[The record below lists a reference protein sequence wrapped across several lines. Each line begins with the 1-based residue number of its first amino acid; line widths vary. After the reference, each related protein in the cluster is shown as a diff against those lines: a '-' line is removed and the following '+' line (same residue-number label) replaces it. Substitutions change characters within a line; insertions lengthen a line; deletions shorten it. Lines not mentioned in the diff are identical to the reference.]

1 MSTAELRKRLIERI
15 NRSRRSDLLKEAYLL
30 MGTDTED
37 LEIYKVSADQRKAIE
52 KGLKA
57 ARTGKV
63 VAAKDADREI
73 DQWLSK

>member
-15 NRSRRSDLLKEAYLL
+15 NRSRRADLLKEAYQL

-37 LEIYKVSADQRKAIE
+37 LEVYKVSPEQRKAIE
-52 KGLKA
+52 KGVKA
-57 ARTGKV
+57 AKAGKV
-63 VAAKDADREI
+63 IQAKDADREI

>member
-15 NRSRRSDLLKEAYLL
+15 NRSRRADLLKEAYQL
-30 MGTDTED
+30 MATDTDD
-37 LEIYKVSADQRKAIE
+37 LEVFKVSPEQRKAIE

-57 ARTGKV
+57 AKSGKV
-63 VAAKDADREI
+63 IPQKEADREI